1 MPQLQ
6 LPIFPAGIT
15 EINNQIAVEKRE
27 GMVYYVHG
35 HLPVFQHGEGDVRAF
50 RLFTSQMI
58 VNGTVKPKDDWRQS
72 FFPVNDK
79 QISLSFLTDTSSSRG
94 CGKRGNPAG
103 CAGFP
108 REVGRE
114 GNRLL
119 VFLAFHGPAFSTAQ
133 RRPRFAFS

>member
-1 MPQLQ
+1 MKA
-6 LPIFPAGIT
+6 PASSPRSL
-15 EINNQIAVEKRE
+15 AL
-27 GMVYYVHG
+27 Y
-35 HLPVFQHGEGDVRAF
+35 
-50 RLFTSQMI
+50 
-58 VNGTVKPKDDWRQS
+58 DWRQS

-114 GNRLL
+114 GKP
-119 VFLAFHGPAFSTAQ
+119 VVGF
-133 RRPRFAFS
+133 PRFPRTGFFHSSAAAAFCVFVVAKKLIVN

>member
-1 MPQLQ
+1 MLI
-6 LPIFPAGIT
+6 LGGLLIMMGRHTRSEALF
-15 EINNQIAVEKRE
+15 
-27 GMVYYVHG
+27 YY
-35 HLPVFQHGEGDVRAF
+35 F
-50 RLFTSQMI
+50 RLE
-58 VNGTVKPKDDWRQS
+58 DDWRQS

>member
-1 MPQLQ
+1 MSELYQSLAHSKWDCKYHVVFVPKRRRKA
-6 LPIFPAGIT
+6 IFG
-15 EINNQIAVEKRE
+15 N
-27 GMVYYVHG
+27 
-35 HLPVFQHGEGDVRAF
+35 
-50 RLFTSQMI
+50 
-58 VNGTVKPKDDWRQS
+58 DWRQS

-94 CGKRGNPAG
+94 CGKKGNPAG